1 MAAVGITGYSFNRV
15 TSGAAISGYGL
26 TGNLGNRKL
35 IALLFISGNSNI
47 NFSRVYL
54 DNGGS
59 GVNFVSIFNSSI
71 LVSSDPIEYIR
82 MSGYYLDRPPVNH
95 LCRVIATFSNTLAS
109 GAYGCLGVYTLNN
122 AKQGSVAYN
131 NWAYAALA
139 PSIYIGGIQPTS
151 DNSVHLSLVSCEG
164 EVNTPTPGQGLSLDE
179 GNTLWW
185 TSGAIGHENRT
196 NSSSDGIQWVGQG
209 STEYMAASVINVS
222 YSKGVKRYQRC
233 FSNIG

>member
-15 TSGAAISGYGL
+15 TSGQAISGYGL
-26 TGNLGNRKL
+26 TGSLGNRKL
-35 IALLFISGNSNI
+35 VALLLTSANSNI
-47 NFSRVYL
+47 NFSRVYFN
-54 DNGGS
+54 NGGS
-59 GVNFVSIFNSSI
+59 GVDLIPIFNSSI
-71 LVSSDPIEYIR
+71 LVSSDPLGYIR
-82 MSGYYLDRPPVNH
+82 MSGYYLDRPPINH
-95 LCRVIATFSNTLAS
+95 LCQVIATFSNTLAS
-109 GAYGCLGVYTLNN
+109 GAYGCLGVYALNN
-122 AKQGSVAYN
+122 AKQGSAAYN
-131 NWAYAALA
+131 NWAYNELA

-151 DNSVHLSLVSCEG
+151 DNSIHLSLVSCEG

-209 STEYMAASVINVS
+209 SIEYMAASVINVS